1 MVQPKNDLQSK
12 YMNQSDNGTADNKDL
27 QSNTT
32 NQFLN
37 DTVWV
42 LAVRSVGDG
51 GGISVGLVEGVG
63 VMVLMI

>member
-1 MVQPKNDLQSK
+1 
-12 YMNQSDNGTADNKDL
+12 MNQSDNGTADNKDL